1 MLSIHFLGI
10 WVVLHLERCSNL
22 YSYCVCG
29 LPYLGLSV
37 YFFLCT
43 WIVPHLRWVFFS
55 FVVYLKILKEKEK
68 KKKKKG
74 RKKKRAIKKQRKGNL
89 HCYDKLHKVYCCSP
103 WMFHTQDDYGCFKL
117 FSLVD
122 RGVKR

>member
-1 MLSIHFLGI
+1 MRFALFGTVRIL
-10 WVVLHLERCSNL
+10 LL
-22 YSYCVCG
+22 
-29 LPYLGLSV
+29 V
-37 YFFLCT
+37 YMDCASFEM
-43 WIVPHLRWVFFS
+43 VFFS
-55 FVVYLKILKEKEK
+55 FVVYLKILKEKEKKK